1 MISIKKTSGF
11 IFIFFI
17 SLVLL
22 FSGSLISKNT
32 ELPLDNSRASSEEV
46 LPPSILPVVILSGSD
61 YDMGF
66 QYGEQAGAFIEKTKL
81 EKWASALETY
91 TKDEVIQ
98 ALKANQH
105 YIQKYTPEWIET
117 MKGMADGA
125 SSKGYSISYTD
136 VLLMN
141 CTLPKPETS
150 QYPEG
155 AQKQS
160 LPPKKCSVC
169 SAWGSATKDGKLIGI
184 DTLDSSEVPYGVVIA
199 AFPDKGNSYICAAD
213 AGEIGDHFLMNNQ
226 GLFLGNSGG
235 GGSPRD
241 IDYDYGLCWS
251 CSLPYLVRFADS
263 AQQAKDMVMKWH
275 INLPENFHFVDTQ
288 GGAYVVEKTSAIQS
302 VRQPGDFG
310 EKDFLY
316 STNNYLNPEMKVTKE
331 GDFIKDHGGYGAYA
345 APRNMMIWDML
356 HNYHGKIDVEFAK
369 MILRFPGSAPPEPPK
384 GGWDAV
390 YCRPSNLWTA
400 VALPHKGDQ
409 GLAHICTGPAGR
421 VLHSSTASDGSVMR
435 TAYSY
440 TQGTHTFFQLRLAES
455 PKALVEEAQNKA
467 KENIAQAYSEL
478 MHLTHKDP
486 GYSSL
491 QGTYGQANA
500 EYFKGRLAFRRA
512 QLAQGN
518 EALAHLAEAAT
529 YFTRCQ
535 AHARQVYEALM
546 PPPTS
551 PSDLGLLP
559 FGGDWA
565 LWETRIK

>member
-1 MISIKKTSGF
+1 MKNISRFCLCLALILGCVF
-11 IFIFFI
+11 ITACR
-17 SLVLL
+17 
-22 FSGSLISKNT
+22 GGGKENT
-32 ELPLDNSRASSEEV
+32 IAQETAKSASEEI

-66 QYGEQAGAFIEKTKL
+66 QYGEQAGAYIEKTKL

-98 ALKANQH
+98 ALKANQY
-105 YIQKYTPEWIET
+105 YIQEYTPEWIET

-125 SSKGYSISYTD
+125 VSKGYSLSYTD
-136 VLLMN
+136 VLLIN

-150 QYPEG
+150 HYPEG
-155 AQKQS
+155 AESQS

-169 SAWGSATKDGKLIGI
+169 SAWGSATKDEKLIGI

-199 AFPDKGNSYICAAD
+199 AFPNKGNAYICAAD

-235 GGSPRD
+235 GSSPRD

-251 CSLPYLVRFADS
+251 CSLPYLARFADS
-263 AQQAKDMVMKWH
+263 AQQAKDMVMKWR
-275 INLPENFHFVDTQ
+275 INLPENFHFVDTL
-288 GGAYVVEKTSAIQS
+288 GGAYVVEKTPAIQS

-310 EKDFLY
+310 EKDFLF
-316 STNNYLNPEMKVTKE
+316 STNNYLHSEMKVTKE

-369 MILRFPGSAPPEPPK
+369 MILRFPGSAPPEPPDQ
-384 GGWDAV
+384 GWDAV
-390 YCRPSNLWTA
+390 FCRPTNLWTA
-400 VALPHKGDQ
+400 VVLPHKGSQ
-409 GLAHICTGPAGR
+409 GTAHICTGPAGR
-421 VLHSSTASDGSVMR
+421 VLHSSMSSDGSKMR

-440 TQGTHTFFQLRLAES
+440 IQGTHTFFQLQLAES
-455 PKALVEEAQNKA
+455 PKALVEEAQKKA
-467 KENIAQAYSEL
+467 KECIAQAYSEL
-478 MHLTHKDP
+478 MHLNLKDP
-486 GYSSL
+486 GYSLL
-491 QGTYGQANA
+491 QDLYGQANA
-500 EYFKGRLAFRRA
+500 EYFKARLAFRRS
-512 QLAQGN
+512 QLNEGN
-518 EALAHLAEAAT
+518 EALTQLAEAAT

-535 AHARQVYEALM
+535 AHALQVHEALVL
-546 PPPTS
+546 PPTG
-551 PSDLGLLP
+551 PTDLGLRP